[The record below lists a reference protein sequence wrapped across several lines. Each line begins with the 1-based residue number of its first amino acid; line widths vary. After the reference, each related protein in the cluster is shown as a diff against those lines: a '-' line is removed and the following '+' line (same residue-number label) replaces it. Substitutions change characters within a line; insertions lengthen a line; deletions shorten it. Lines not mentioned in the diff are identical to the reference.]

1 MRPSEPKEDDLSF
14 TLSRDFIKADE
25 FLVDDIR
32 VGEERHMM
40 FATAAQLSHLQTA
53 RRWFIDG
60 TFKVV
65 RRPFYQLMSVHAFVK
80 SGEHVKQ
87 VPLVFVLM
95 SRRRK
100 EDYVEVFSRLKEKL
114 GDPMVEWFMLDYEA
128 AAWQAIRQTFPN
140 TIVKGCVFHW
150 LQRVYRKVI
159 HTFLRST

>member
-1 MRPSEPKEDDLSF
+1 
-14 TLSRDFIKADE
+14 LSRDFIKADE

-100 EDYVEVFSRLKEKL
+100 EDYVEVR
-114 GDPMVEWFMLDYEA
+114 
-128 AAWQAIRQTFPN
+128 
-140 TIVKGCVFHW
+140 
-150 LQRVYRKVI
+150 
-159 HTFLRST
+159 FL